1 MSVFHLM
8 AGCLPWGA
16 NWRLKNLV
24 ICSGRLTAI
33 FSTEFGA
40 NLALTETSD
49 QWRQTMDGE
58 CSSYILH

>member
-8 AGCLPWGA
+8 VGCLPWGA

-49 QWRQTMDGE
+49 
-58 CSSYILH
+58 

>member
-8 AGCLPWGA
+8 AGCLPCST

-24 ICSGRLTAI
+24 ICSGRLMAI

-40 NLALTETSD
+40 NLALIETSD
-49 QWRQTMDGE
+49 
-58 CSSYILH
+58 